1 MTSPIAAIPGS
12 AATDQMVDSFLILLQ
27 IPDSNSFLLKLN
39 WSINKP
45 LFSGSFLDV
54 NAETLAIF

>member
-1 MTSPIAAIPGS
+1 MTSAIAAIPGN
-12 AATDQMVDSFLILLQ
+12 APTDQMVNSFLILLQ
-27 IPDSNSFLLKLN
+27 IPDSNSFFLN
-39 WSINKP
+39 FIYLINKS